1 MDQPLIPGKGK
12 PAVRMATILI
22 LDDDLGF
29 VFWLGQT
36 LASPEFRP
44 FPSPSVAEAK
54 KLLRMLTAGLDVLIV
69 SPELPGAV
77 EFARD
82 LQKRRPELRL
92 IAALGYA
99 PASSEAPPGFDAAR
113 NKPDERDE
121 AEQAA
126 WQHLVRRVF
135 SRPASAEGQ

>member
-1 MDQPLIPGKGK
+1 
-12 PAVRMATILI
+12 MATILI

-36 LASPEFRP
+36 LSSPEFRP
-44 FPSPSVAEAK
+44 FPAPSVADANR
-54 KLLRMLTAGLDVLIV
+54 LLPMLAAGLDVLIV
-69 SPELPGAV
+69 NLELEGALT
-77 EFARD
+77 FALDLRD
-82 LQKRRPELRL
+82 RQPALRL

-99 PASSEAPPGFDAAR
+99 PASSDAPSGFDAAR

-126 WQHLVRRVF
+126 WQHLVRRVL
-135 SRPASAEGQ
+135 SRPASAKS